1 MYDQSLTMKIFDLD
15 AEIVPSVLAPAYFTL
30 IDVSLAPAYL
40 VTGYT
45 LIRRSCPQPYPQ
57 LPSTAVLMDKIP
69 SVWRLQLPFT
79 VMAAVVALFASIAQ
93 SQGNRESRQLLGFD
107 VLQKGGMWWLA
118 GCPLVP
124 LLAGVLIQKNSGTL
138 KRERQLCPDNE
149 RERPHKKGRATP
161 EFNRASEIRIYVR
174 NCATRLV
181 QMGILRGV
189 DDLRC
194 LPDEYW
200 KFRDAQPIPGKK
212 KRSPE
217 FLADTS
223 AAVRFAEKYF
233 QPQMWVLGKCPIG
246 MNVAHVCSLLKEPIS
261 QFSPRDSN
269 GVGKHT
275 AETLINRFFGAPNH
289 SRSIS
294 RAHHARPTL
303 CARLTQPDAE
313 LLQCIEQY
321 RNISA
326 RFSAAAPSEERKF
339 LCCMSGMDKK
349 HWLDFCNQHQLEI
362 EDGETAQSSGMWGWL
377 HRDTWLHLSQAP
389 CPA

>member
-1 MYDQSLTMKIFDLD
+1 MKIFDLD

-200 KFRDAQPIPGKK
+200 KFRDEQPIPGKK

-223 AAVRFAEKYF
+223 AAVRFAEKYASPVP
-233 QPQMWVLGKCPIG
+233 PQKNNCFPPDCALPEMLRPRANG
-246 MNVAHVCSLLKEPIS
+246 MDVTDMSLSVCVHVWSKRCRHMCVRSSSHK
-261 QFSPRDSN
+261 QKSPSYNRSS
-269 GVGKHT
+269 HLPA
-275 AETLINRFFGAPNH
+275 AETPKQEKSVCPYCTFTR
-289 SRSIS
+289 
-294 RAHHARPTL
+294 
-303 CARLTQPDAE
+303 CA
-313 LLQCIEQY
+313 
-321 RNISA
+321 
-326 RFSAAAPSEERKF
+326 
-339 LCCMSGMDKK
+339 
-349 HWLDFCNQHQLEI
+349 
-362 EDGETAQSSGMWGWL
+362 
-377 HRDTWLHLSQAP
+377 
-389 CPA
+389 